1 MITVKII
8 EDSLPPNEIRLTTF
22 SLVYP
27 RFIHAEV
34 MTHRVFS
41 RGAASS
47 RALPIQKVINQIK
60 DNPAKPLF
68 WGQNERGMM
77 ANSELIGQARDAAE
91 QEWLSARDDAL
102 RHAQNLNN
110 LGLHKEY
117 TNRVTEPF
125 QLISSIITATD
136 WDNFFN
142 LRTDNAAQPE
152 FVALAKEMLYQL
164 NACEPKSIPGDWWHL
179 PYVTDEER
187 RSFPIKSLVKFTTAR
202 CARVSYKTHEGVVD
216 QVRDVQRHD
225 ELLASGHMSPFEHAA
240 YPLSTIERC
249 GNLRGWKQYRKFLS
263 NRYEQQCPQLI
274 QKKRWSS
281 EDQILYD
288 VLEGSGQYDH
298 LSRTEIWQ
306 KLIDYPPHVVEKLLF
321 HLNKWD

>member
-47 RALPIQKVINQIK
+47 RALPVQKVLDQIQN
-60 DNPAKPLF
+60 NPAKPLF
-68 WGQNERGMM
+68 WGQNEKGMV
-77 ANSELIGQARDAAE
+77 ANTELTGQARQEAE
-91 QEWLSARDDAL
+91 QEWLAARDDAS
-102 RHAQNLNN
+102 RHAQNLSN

-117 TNRVTEPF
+117 TNRILEPF
-125 QLISSIITATD
+125 QLISTIITATD

-142 LRTDNAAQPE
+142 LRTEGAAQPE
-152 FVALAKEMLYQL
+152 FIALAKEMLYQL
-164 NACEPKSIPGDWWHL
+164 NATEPRAVPEDWWHL
-179 PYVTDEER
+179 PYVTEEER
-187 RSFPIKSLVKFTTAR
+187 RSFPIQSLVKFATAR
-202 CARVSYKTHEGVVD
+202 CARVSYKTHEGIVD
-216 QVRDVQRHD
+216 QDRDVQRHN
-225 ELLASGHMSPFEHAA
+225 ELLASGHMSPFEHSAC
-240 YPLSTIERC
+240 PLLTPERC
-249 GNLRGWKQYRKFLS
+249 SNFRGWKQYRKFLP
-263 NRYEQQCPQLI
+263 NRYEQPCSQLI
-274 QKKRWSS
+274 EKKRWSS
-281 EDQILYD
+281 GDQILYD
-288 VLEGSGQYDH
+288 CLEENERYNS

-321 HLNKWD
+321 RLNKWD